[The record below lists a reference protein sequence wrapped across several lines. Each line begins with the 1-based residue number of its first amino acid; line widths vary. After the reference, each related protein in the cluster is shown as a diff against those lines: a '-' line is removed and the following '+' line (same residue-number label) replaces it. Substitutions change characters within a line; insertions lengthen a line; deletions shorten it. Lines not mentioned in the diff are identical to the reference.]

1 MKDGMENSIEI
12 RAQWEDVFRR
22 LQQAS
27 RQNSGVVMIQLRLF
41 AKDGKPIFWVA
52 PEVISLEPRLRITPD
67 VLLNEMTEEQMKGI
81 LQTLFS

>member
-1 MKDGMENSIEI
+1 MENNLEMRS
-12 RAQWEDVFRR
+12 QWEDVFRR

-41 AKDGKPIFWVA
+41 AKDGKPIFWIA
-52 PEVISLEPRLRITPD
+52 PEVIPLEPRLRVTPD
-67 VLLNEMTEEQMKGI
+67 VLLNEMTEEQMKGV